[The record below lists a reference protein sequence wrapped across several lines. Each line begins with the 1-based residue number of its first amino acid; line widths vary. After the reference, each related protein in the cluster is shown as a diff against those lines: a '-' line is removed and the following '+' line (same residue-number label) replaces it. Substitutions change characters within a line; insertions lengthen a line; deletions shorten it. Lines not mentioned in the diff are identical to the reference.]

1 MSIPDLCVRNLQ
13 IHSEIA
19 KVNQV
24 MIITLLQDQQWQL
37 QQLQP
42 LQSELQ
48 NLAEEIMVKLISITR
63 VVLLWEGAKK
73 SQPRNWFEE

>member
-1 MSIPDLCVRNLQ
+1 MSIPGLCVKNLQ

-24 MIITLLQDQQWQL
+24 MIITLLPDQQWQL
-37 QQLQP
+37 QQLQS

-48 NLAEEIMVKLISITR
+48 NHAEEITVR
-63 VVLLWEGAKK
+63 GR
-73 SQPRNWFEE
+73 SQTTFTKFGFFLPPTPLRLHFL